1 MDAALN
7 SSGFINFETQS
18 DIGQRLLQSIFDKF
32 RFIALKKLDCV
43 TSDFAST
50 TQCYE
55 LRKGHDPS
63 FDRIIA
69 ALAYSSCSCFSIV
82 INEIFLW
89 EKDTHLNYKIPK
101 QQKKLLERK
110 AAPKNIESTLFQNF
124 DLRVEYLLARVIIEL
139 LTVTPNSDVPEKS
152 LAQIEDIAFSLLLEI
167 DKKYPLVGEKAR
179 KELAELFSE
188 LIGQLSHKCFDSCA
202 SRFLKILS
210 LDANTANVNEIVNL
224 IKGMGRLRLLV
235 LLL

>member
-1 MDAALN
+1 
-7 SSGFINFETQS
+7 
-18 DIGQRLLQSIFDKF
+18 
-32 RFIALKKLDCV
+32 LDCV

-55 LRKGHDPS
+55 LRKGLKLTHLFVFKYLKILGHDPS

-124 DLRVEYLLARVIIEL
+124 DVSTILYI
-139 LTVTPNSDVPEKS
+139 K
-152 LAQIEDIAFSLLLEI
+152 FS
-167 DKKYPLVGEKAR
+167 
-179 KELAELFSE
+179 
-188 LIGQLSHKCFDSCA
+188 
-202 SRFLKILS
+202 
-210 LDANTANVNEIVNL
+210 
-224 IKGMGRLRLLV
+224 
-235 LLL
+235 